1 VSVERYQFIASG
13 QGDVV
18 SAFKSIGR
26 AANDSKTIVERSFEG
41 VPRAAARSAVRTEA
55 VESRAQARRIAIL
68 ERADQQRKARLERSA
83 QAELRALERRLAKEQ
98 AGEERAAAKRVALA
112 EKTAKAEADARSR
125 RVSGAVRGL
134 GSMAIRGATL
144 LAAGAVGM
152 TGLAM
157 RESLQLDER
166 ARRVAIQGST
176 LTHREDPTGLRRHFE
191 NTALA
196 VPGASAAGVAGG
208 AERFMAKT
216 GDIDAA
222 KRFSQTWAEVAVA
235 TSASIEDIADASA
248 DLMTKFDIKKTEDM
262 AAALSTLAVQGKR
275 GAFELKDAA
284 VEYPR
289 IAAAAQRFGIG
300 KGVGALT
307 TLGGLTQLA
316 RSATGSS
323 AEAGTS
329 VERMF
334 SNMGVKAG
342 KIRALTGVDVWKGDF
357 KENLVN
363 IIGKAGGSDYGKKYK
378 VLSEVFG
385 ERGIRAISPLMS
397 AFAEAVKDGKDGFQ
411 AMRDKLAEATDAT
424 GADAEIQRDLATAQE
439 GASARLTAAW
449 ESIKAQLGEAT
460 PEIADLA
467 KRFADFISTTDFGF
481 LATALDN
488 LADAAGSAADFLES
502 LGVLKKKPKTVEDQV
517 RDAERQYMRYAPE
530 REKLQKRLNEVG
542 PGGLSKEEF
551 DRLGELNRLKR
562 EPGRLRMEEERR
574 KRDLK
579 EMASGYMS
587 QGELADALTGADT
600 GQTLFGHKTQ
610 LTREGAKS
618 VAEKLAE
625 NPDIPLRDLGLDL
638 GEDSPALAKIRKFAG
653 TVHTARGEG
662 SGITADE
669 RARAADTLNRGSAA
683 ADETAAKQHEF
694 AAKQHQQAAQQLK
707 DAAEAL
713 KRSIPRSHFAG
724 ADAQG

>member
-1 VSVERYQFIASG
+1 MSVERYQFIAAG

-26 AANDSKTIVERSFEG
+26 AANDSKSTVERSFEG
-41 VPRAAARSAVRTEA
+41 VPRVAARSAARTEN

-68 ERADQQRKARLERSA
+68 ERADQQRKARVERA
-83 QAELRALERRLAKEQ
+83 AEAELRALEKRLAKEQ
-98 AGEERAAAKRVALA
+98 ALEEKAAAKRLALA
-112 EKTAKAEADARSR
+112 ERAAKAESDARSK
-125 RVSGAVRGL
+125 RVSGAIRGL
-134 GSMAIRGATL
+134 GSMAIRGATV
-144 LAAGAVGM
+144 LAAGAAGM
-152 TGLAM
+152 TGLAL

-176 LTHREDPTGLRRHFE
+176 LTHREDAGALRRHFE
-191 NTALA
+191 NVALA
-196 VPGASAAGVAGG
+196 VPGAKAEGVAGG

-222 KRFSQTWAEVAVA
+222 RRFSRTWAEVAVA

-248 DLMTKFDIKKTEDM
+248 DLMTKFDIKKTDDM
-262 AAALSTLAVQGKR
+262 AAALATLAVQGKR

-316 RSATGSS
+316 RTATGSS

-363 IIGKAGGSDYGKKYK
+363 IIGKAGGQDYGQKYK
-378 VLSEVFG
+378 VLSDVFG
-385 ERGIRAISPLMS
+385 ERGIRAISPLMT
-397 AFAEAVKDGKDGFQ
+397 AFADAVKQGKDGFQ

-424 GADAEIQRDLATAQE
+424 GADAEIQRDLASAQE

-449 ESIKAQLGEAT
+449 ESIKAQIGEAT
-460 PEIADLA
+460 PEVADLA

-481 LATALDN
+481 LAAALDN
-488 LADAAGSAADFLES
+488 LADAAGTAADFLES
-502 LGVLKKKPKTVEDQV
+502 LGILKTKPKTVDDQI
-517 RDAERQYMRYAPE
+517 RDAERVAMRNAPE
-530 REKLQKRLNEVG
+530 REKLQKKLNEVG
-542 PGGLSKEEF
+542 PGGLSREEF

-562 EPGRLRMEEERR
+562 EPGRLRMEENRR
-574 KRDLK
+574 QRDFK
-579 EMASGYMS
+579 EMATGYMS
-587 QGELADALTGADT
+587 EGELVDAITGADT
-600 GQTLFGHKTQ
+600 GKTLFGHNTQ
-610 LTREGAKS
+610 LTREGAKN
-618 VAEKLAE
+618 VAQKLAE
-625 NPDIPLRDLGLDL
+625 NPDTPLRDLGLDL
-638 GEDSPALAKIRKFAG
+638 GEDSETLAKIRKFAG

-669 RARAADTLNRGSAA
+669 RLHAADALNRGSAA
-683 ADETAAKQHEF
+683 ADKTAAEQQTY
-694 AAKQHQQAAQQLK
+694 AAKAHQQAAQQLK

-713 KRSIPRSHFAG
+713 KKAIPRSHFAG
-724 ADAQG
+724 PDAQG